1 MIQRRVEL
9 GHSSGSTE
17 ELLPIFLSLYLFFW
31 GVNTMVTKVVAWR
44 MDSVAVVVRDA
55 ADSAEIDLFE
65 S

>member
-1 MIQRRVEL
+1 M
-9 GHSSGSTE
+9 
-17 ELLPIFLSLYLFFW
+17 PIFLSLYLFFW